1 MSLKESQE
9 AKTMDKVLCYS
20 CNKSKNELSAKKSSL
35 LAINLL
41 LCKTCTENKFEPRWI
56 VILAGRQYG
65 ADHVKEH
72 IAKKKYLGLDI
83 TASELLI

>member
-1 MSLKESQE
+1 MNLKASQGVR
-9 AKTMDKVLCYS
+9 TMDKVLCYS
-20 CNKSKNELSAKKSSL
+20 CNKSKNSLAAKKSSL

-41 LCKTCTENKFEPRWI
+41 LCQGCTENKLEPRWI

-65 ADHVKEH
+65 SDHVKEH
-72 IAKKKYLGLDI
+72 IAKKKYIGLEI